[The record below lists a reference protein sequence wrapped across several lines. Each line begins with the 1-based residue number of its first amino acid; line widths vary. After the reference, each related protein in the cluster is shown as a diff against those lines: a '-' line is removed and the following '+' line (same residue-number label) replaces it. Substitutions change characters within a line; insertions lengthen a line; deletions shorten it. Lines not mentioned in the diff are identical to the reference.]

1 MANSYDYFKQ
11 QVAQMENIR
20 AKTAHEQHILE
31 FRAMCAKMINDA
43 IPDIKQQCMEEC
55 RREIDRYAEKNA
67 CKCRSENKQD
77 KVDVRLDFKNIEQQI
92 RNAFR
97 KVFK

>member
-20 AKTAHEQHILE
+20 AKTAHEQHIVE

-55 RREIDRYAEKNA
+55 RQQMERKAN
-67 CKCRSENKQD
+67 NQKQE
-77 KVDVRLDFKNIEQQI
+77 KVDLRLNIKDIEQQI
-92 RNAFR
+92 KNAFK
-97 KVFK
+97 KVFH

>member
-20 AKTAHEQHILE
+20 AKTAHEEHIVW

-55 RREIDRYAEKNA
+55 R
-67 CKCRSENKQD
+67 
-77 KVDVRLDFKNIEQQI
+77 
-92 RNAFR
+92 
-97 KVFK
+97 

>member
-20 AKTAHEQHILE
+20 AKTAHEQHIVE

-43 IPDIKQQCMEEC
+43 IPEIKQHCKQEIMQELNARQKWDSRKKKQEDVDIRINVEDIKKK
-55 RREIDRYAEKNA
+55 IVDAF
-67 CKCRSENKQD
+67 NK
-77 KVDVRLDFKNIEQQI
+77 
-92 RNAFR
+92 AFR
-97 KVFK
+97 

>member
-20 AKTAHEQHILE
+20 AKTAHQEHIVQ

-55 RREIDRYAEKNA
+55 RQQMERKAN
-67 CKCRSENKQD
+67 NQKQE
-77 KVDVRLDFKNIEQQI
+77 KVDLRLNMKDIERQI
-92 RNAFR
+92 RDAFR
-97 KVFK
+97 KVFH

>member
-20 AKTAHEQHILE
+20 AKTAHEQHIVE

-55 RREIDRYAEKNA
+55 RQELARENA
-67 CKCRSENKQD
+67 SKSKQE
-77 KVDVRLDFKNIEQQI
+77 KVDVRLNIKDIQRQIIGAFKRI
-92 RNAFR
+92 FH
-97 KVFK
+97 

>member
-20 AKTAHEQHILE
+20 AKTAHEQHIVE

-43 IPDIKQQCMEEC
+43 IPDIKQQCMDEC
-55 RREIDRYAEKNA
+55 RQQMERKAN
-67 CKCRSENKQD
+67 NQKQE
-77 KVDVRLDFKNIEQQI
+77 KVDLRLNIKDIEQQI
-92 RNAFR
+92 KNAFK
-97 KVFK
+97 KVFH

>member
-20 AKTAHEQHILE
+20 AKTAHEQHIVE

-43 IPDIKQQCMEEC
+43 IPEIKQQCMEEC
-55 RREIDRYAEKNA
+55 RQQLERKAYNQ
-67 CKCRSENKQD
+67 KQE
-77 KVDVRLDFKNIEQQI
+77 KVDVRLNIKDIERQI
-92 RNAFR
+92 RDAFK
-97 KVFK
+97 KVFH

>member
-20 AKTAHEQHILE
+20 AKTAHEQHIVE

-55 RREIDRYAEKNA
+55 RQQMERKTN
-67 CKCRSENKQD
+67 NQKQE
-77 KVDVRLDFKNIEQQI
+77 KVDLRLNIKDIQRQIIGAFK
-92 RNAFR
+92 R
-97 KVFK
+97 VFH

>member
-20 AKTAHEQHILE
+20 AKTAHEQHIVE

-43 IPDIKQQCMEEC
+43 IPEIKQQCMEEC
-55 RREIDRYAEKNA
+55 RQQMERKANNQKQEKV
-67 CKCRSENKQD
+67 E
-77 KVDVRLDFKNIEQQI
+77 VRLNIKDIQRQIIGAFKKI
-92 RNAFR
+92 FH
-97 KVFK
+97 

>member
-20 AKTAHEQHILE
+20 AKTAHEQHIVE

-43 IPDIKQQCMEEC
+43 IPDIKQQCMEDC
-55 RREIDRYAEKNA
+55 RQQMERKANNQKQEKV
-67 CKCRSENKQD
+67 E
-77 KVDVRLDFKNIEQQI
+77 VRLNIKDIQRQIIGAFKKI
-92 RNAFR
+92 FH
-97 KVFK
+97 